1 MTDFAIAL
9 AVEPRNGL
17 CGMCGEAALW
27 KKGPR
32 VCVLESGTPVCREC
46 ARHHAPQHFALLDL
60 ALSAEKAGKATKHL
74 LTPPME
80 TLLELN
86 RAAETFAM
94 AFPSPMRRA
103 S

>member
-9 AVEPRNGL
+9 APEPRNGP

-32 VCVLESGTPVCREC
+32 VCVLESGSPVCREC
-46 ARHHAPQHFALLDL
+46 ARHHAPQYFALLDL
-60 ALSAEKAGKATKHL
+60 AISAERVGKACKHL

-80 TLLELN
+80 SLLELN
-86 RAAETFAM
+86 RAAETFALT
-94 AFPSPMRRA
+94 FPAPLRKA
-103 S
+103 A